1 MVITRTPF
9 RISFFGGGT
18 DYPVWYEKNGGAVL
32 STTIDKYCYITCR
45 YLPPFFE
52 HRSRVVWSKIE
63 SVKHV
68 DEIGHPAVREALKF
82 IDMGEGVE
90 IHHDADL
97 PARSGLG
104 SSSSF
109 VVGLL
114 HALHALRGR
123 LVTKRQ
129 LALDAI
135 HVEQERLKDNVGCQD
150 QAAAAFGGFNKV
162 EFGGPQKI
170 AVHPVTLTPAKLIA
184 FQNHLEM
191 FFTGFSR
198 NASDV
203 AREQILNAD
212 KNHRELQAMRQMV
225 DESIEILN
233 RSGDNLDDFGKLLH
247 ESWQLKRGLA
257 SNITSPAIDELYVAA
272 REAGALGGKLLG
284 AGGGGFL
291 LFFVRPE
298 QQARVR
304 ERLKHLLYVPF
315 RFENLGSQIIYYG
328 QTSTS

>member
-1 MVITRTPF
+1 MIINRTPF

-18 DYPVWYEKNGGAVL
+18 DYPAWYEKNGGAVL
-32 STTIDKYCYITCR
+32 STTIDKYCYISCR
-45 YLPPFFE
+45 YLPPFFD

-68 DEIGHPAVREALKF
+68 DEIEHPAVREILKF
-82 IDMGEGVE
+82 IGIADGVE

-114 HALHALRGR
+114 HALHALQGR

-135 HVEQERLKDNVGCQD
+135 HVEQERLKENVGCQD

-170 AVHPVTLTPAKLIA
+170 AVHPVTLNPEKLNL
-184 FQNHLEM
+184 FQDHLMM

-198 NASDV
+198 NASEI
-203 AREQILNAD
+203 AKEQIANTD
-212 KNHRELQAMRQMV
+212 RNHRELDTMQQMV
-225 DESIEILN
+225 DQAMEILN
-233 RSGDNLDDFGKLLH
+233 RPDRNVDDFGRLLD
-247 ESWQLKRGLA
+247 ESWQMKRRLA
-257 SNITSPAIDELYVAA
+257 SNITNQTIDEIYNVA
-272 REAGALGGKLLG
+272 REAGAIGGKLLG
-284 AGGGGFL
+284 AGGGGFIL
-291 LFFVRPE
+291 LFVKPE
-298 QQARVR
+298 HHARVKG
-304 ERLKHLLYVPF
+304 RLKHLLYVPF
-315 RFENLGSQIIYYG
+315 RFENIGSQIIYYG
-328 QTSTS
+328 QTSTV